1 MKSDLVEVAILGKSV
16 GLKGF
21 LKLHNRSDFPEQF
34 KKGAKFY
41 DKNGFELVVK
51 YFDRLNNTILFAGFE
66 SIESAKNLTNK
77 ILYSTKEL
85 TRKNCKLK
93 KEEYFYFDILGL
105 KIIEDGE
112 ILGEVV
118 DIEEGANNHLLY
130 IMTDEK
136 LVKQGFVKNFYVPYI
151 NRFVIKVD
159 LDAGAILTKD
169 ARSIL
174 ENS

>member
-21 LKLHNRSDFPEQF
+21 LRLHNRSDFPEQF

-51 YFDRLNNTILFAGFE
+51 HFDRLNNTILFAGFE
-66 SIESAKNLTNK
+66 SIESAKTLTNK

-118 DIEEGANNHLLY
+118 DIEEGANNHLLH
-130 IMTDEK
+130 ITTDEK
-136 LVKQGFVKNFYVPYI
+136 LVEQGFVKNFYVPYI

-159 LDAGAILTKD
+159 LDARAILTKY
-169 ARSIL
+169 AKSIL

>member
-1 MKSDLVEVAILGKSV
+1 MKSDLIEVAILGKSV
-16 GLKGF
+16 GLKGG
-21 LKLHNRSDFPEQF
+21 LRLHNRSDFPEQF

-41 DKNGFELVVK
+41 DKNGSELVVK
-51 YFDRLNNTILFAGFE
+51 CFDGSNNTILFVGFE
-66 SIESAKNLTNK
+66 SIESAKTLTNK

-112 ILGEVV
+112 ILGEVI

-130 IMTDEK
+130 ITTDEK
-136 LVKQGFVKNFYVPYI
+136 LIKQGFVKNFYVPYV

-169 ARSIL
+169 AKSIL

>member
-34 KKGAKFY
+34 KKGSKFY

-51 YFDRLNNTILFAGFE
+51 HFDRLNNTILFADFE
-66 SIESAKNLTNK
+66 SIESAKTLTNK

-159 LDAGAILTKD
+159 LDARAILTKY
-169 ARSIL
+169 AKSIL